1 MRKKSL
7 KKKGKAQAKGVRYI
21 AKKLTKY
28 QKGKYSS
35 YNKAL
40 PEARIIFGKLKEN
53 KQDIILKNIWGY
65 SRKVGKKRGSK
76 EIPYIPQDLL
86 DDHNYWET
94 LEFAPQF
101 KKTSDK
107 IFFESTISPS
117 TLPEIQGGTLIDA
130 EEYFKDFVRFCN
142 ALKRENAPEED
153 SSTDEWQVRCTEPT
167 PINGKW
173 ISTIICTD
181 SKGDVTNYG
190 FDPDKPSALPK
201 QPYPIEKKKEKEAEI
216 ETEIEKPTTTQS
228 EGERAKEIRLIIEG
242 YNKLLQKKLIDK
254 KDYLELVKDAVAKLS
269 KGGKI

>member
-1 MRKKSL
+1 MRKKKL
-7 KKKGKAQAKGVRYI
+7 KKGKAHVKGVQYI
-21 AKKLTKY
+21 AKQLKHY
-28 QKGKYSS
+28 QKGKYPS
-35 YNKAL
+35 YTKAL
-40 PEARIIFGKLKEN
+40 PDARIIYGKLKEN
-53 KQDIILKNIWGY
+53 KQHVTLKNIWGY
-65 SRKVGKKRGSK
+65 SRKAGKKRGSK
-76 EIPYIPQDLL
+76 KAVPYIPQDLL

-94 LEFAPQF
+94 LDFASQF

-117 TLPEIQGGTLIDA
+117 TLPKIQGGTSIDA

-142 ALKRENAPEED
+142 ALRRENAPEED

-181 SKGDVTNYG
+181 SNGDVTNYG

-216 ETEIEKPTTTQS
+216 ETEIEKPTQT
-228 EGERAKEIRLIIEG
+228 EGERAKEIRLTIEG
-242 YNKLLQKKLIDK
+242 YNQLLREKLINK
-254 KDYLELVKDAVAKLS
+254 KEWLELVTELNKKFA
-269 KGGKI
+269 KGGKL